1 MKITKLTTPAAAIFV
16 YTFALQ
22 FIDNLYALQ
31 GIESPAVWG
40 VLSRIVFVWLIWLW
54 LRDDSRKRGI
64 GWVLDLGMFLYLA
77 WMVVLPYHL
86 FKTRGWAA
94 FVPVLFFFAIALI
107 GFVSAVVVWVAFLGG
122 DASRL

>member
-1 MKITKLTTPAAAIFV
+1 MKIAKLTTPGAAIFV

-31 GIESPAVWG
+31 GIESPVVWD
-40 VLSRIVFVWLIWLW
+40 VLSRIVFVWLIWSW
-54 LRDDSRKRGI
+54 LLDDSRKRGI

-77 WMVVLPYHL
+77 WMIVLPYHL

-94 FVPVLFFFAIALI
+94 FVPILFFFAIALI
-107 GFVSAVVVWVAFLGG
+107 GFVSAVVVWAAFLGG